1 MLMIW
6 LPPPWFA
13 AAALRFYSKLARTS

>member
-6 LPPPWFA
+6 LPPPWFP